1 MKFDMTKIE
10 KLALS
15 KTKKTNIELTEEE
28 ISFMSHI
35 FNSIINSED
44 YKTKIKYLA
53 GINEMSISDIKFIRN
68 VYNYYFADQDEK
80 NIYKDKM
87 DEIKKEKRKQ
97 GFIDLTAVISFT
109 IFVGVVGI
117 TLAFLIYNLL

>member
-15 KTKKTNIELTEEE
+15 KTKKTTINLTEEE
-28 ISFMSHI
+28 ISFMSNI

-44 YKTKIKYLA
+44 YETTIKYLA

-109 IFVGVVGI
+109 IFIVAFGI

>member
-1 MKFDMTKIE
+1 MNFDMTKIE

-15 KTKKTNIELTEEE
+15 KTKKTTINLTEEE
-28 ISFMSHI
+28 ISFMSNI

-44 YKTKIKYLA
+44 YETTIKYLA

-109 IFVGVVGI
+109 IFIVAFGI

>member
-44 YKTKIKYLA
+44 YETTIKYLA